1 MIEALSEWNPWWS
14 TGRIDEELLGKKRDL
29 TRKAEELFSYR
40 EIKTLVGMRR
50 SGKSTLLY
58 QFINHLLNEDIDP
71 KRILFINFED
81 PTLSKS
87 TFEEIFNSYQEY
99 INSDKKPYIFL
110 DEAHRCEEWVL
121 FLRKLYDLKKAE
133 QVFIT
138 DSSSKIIKKDY
149 ASVLTGRNITILIH
163 PLSFK
168 EYLDWMGIDSSPPY
182 AREDK
187 NQIKNSLK
195 KYLHWGGL
203 PEVVL
208 KESDM
213 QKKTILNNYLSDI
226 VHKDIVERYNTNYK
240 KIKNL
245 VDYLVSNTGLLF
257 SPRKYSRTYGL
268 SLDSVDNYIGYLEE
282 VFLFSL
288 IPKFDHSF
296 RKQQLSSKK
305 TYIMDV
311 GYFGTTGFHV
321 SENRGQVYENAV
333 FLHLFQRERELFYWK
348 NGGEC
353 DLVVKEGTEVTGLIQ
368 VCCDLSSKT
377 KEREIK
383 GLLGALEEFDLE
395 EGTIVTSKIDEEEII
410 DGKKIRYI
418 PLWRFLLEDRHQY
431 LK

>member
-1 MIEALSEWNPWWS
+1 MIDALSEWNPWWS
-14 TGRIDEELLGKKRDL
+14 TGRIHEELLGKERDL
-29 TRKAEELFSYR
+29 TRKAEELFSFR

-50 SGKSTLLY
+50 CGKSTLLY
-58 QFINHLLNEDIDP
+58 QFIHHLLNGEVDP
-71 KRILFINFED
+71 KRILFVNFED
-81 PTLSKS
+81 PTLSRY
-87 TFEEIFNSYQEY
+87 TFEEIFNTYQEH

-121 FLRKLYDLKKAE
+121 FLRKMYDLKKAE
-133 QVFIT
+133 QIFIT
-138 DSSSKIIKKDY
+138 DSSSKMIEREY
-149 ASVLTGRNITILIH
+149 ASVLTGRNITISVH
-163 PLSFK
+163 PLSFG
-168 EYLDWMGIDSSPPY
+168 EYLHWMGIDTYPPY
-182 AREDK
+182 PRDKK

-226 VHKDIVERYNTNYK
+226 VHKDIVERYNTNYQ

-245 VDYLVSNTGLLF
+245 VDYLVSNTGHLF
-257 SPRKYSRTYGL
+257 SPRKYSRTYDL
-268 SLDSVDNYIGYLEE
+268 SLDSVNNYIGYLEE

-305 TYIMDV
+305 TFIMDV

-333 FLHLFQRERELFYWK
+333 FLHLHQRDREIFYWK

-353 DLVVKEGTEVTGLIQ
+353 DFVVKEGIEVTGLVQ
-368 VCCDLSSKT
+368 VCCDLSSET
-377 KEREIK
+377 EEREIS
-383 GLLGALEEFDLE
+383 GLLDALEEFGLE
-395 EGTIVTSKIDEEEII
+395 EGTVVTSDTEGQETIQ
-410 DGKKIRYI
+410 GKRIGYV
-418 PLWRFLLEDRHQY
+418 PLWRFLLEGSDPY
-431 LK
+431 L